1 MSGFTCLTRTLKS
14 SYSEGMSKEK
24 IVIHQNI
31 RRSDEMSKEHIVIL
45 LRHGESEWN
54 KDNRFCGWVD
64 VGLSD
69 IGLKEAENAAEAI
82 HDSGIDVTKIFTS
95 VLKRAN
101 QTVDLILEKIDVS
114 EDSIQ
119 RDWRLN
125 ERHYGSLTG
134 LNKGKIVHSH
144 LNWLHSYI
152 NF

>member
-1 MSGFTCLTRTLKS
+1 M
-14 SYSEGMSKEK
+14 
-24 IVIHQNI
+24 
-31 RRSDEMSKEHIVIL
+31 
-45 LRHGESEWN
+45 
-54 KDNRFCGWVD
+54 D

-134 LNKGKIVHSH
+134 LNKGKIVNS
-144 LNWLHSYI
+144 NIDQLHSFI